1 MGRVLAV
8 DWGTRRVG
16 VAVSDETRS
25 LARTLPTLNVTS
37 GTQTVEKLVAL
48 ARELEVDTVVI
59 GFPVHMSGR
68 EGEGAQR
75 VLRLAAKLEELLP
88 GVRILTWDERLT
100 SHQAEEIL
108 RERGERLKGNKGR
121 LDQVAAAVLLQC
133 FLDAEGR

>member
-25 LARTLPTLNVTS
+25 LARTLPTLNVIS
-37 GTQTVEKLVAL
+37 GSQTVEKLVAL
-48 ARELEVDTVVI
+48 ARELQVDTVVL

-88 GVRILTWDERLT
+88 GLRILTWDERLT

-108 RERGERLKGNKGR
+108 RERGERLRGNKGR

>member
-25 LARTLPTLNVTS
+25 LARTLPTLNVAS
-37 GTQTVEKLVAL
+37 GGQTVEKLVAL
-48 ARELEVDTVVI
+48 AQELEVDTLVI

-68 EGEGAQR
+68 EGEGAQK
-75 VLRLAAKLEELLP
+75 VLRLAAKLGELLP
-88 GVRILTWDERLT
+88 QVRILTWDERLT

-108 RERGERLKGNKGR
+108 RERGERLRGNKGR